1 MEPRP
6 GDPPPRPL
14 VLIADGHD
22 DTLAL
27 YAVALSAM
35 GFEVLAAKDSAKAYN
50 RAWTL
55 HPAIIATDLTL
66 RDGNGWELLQRLK
79 DDARTRDIPV
89 VLLTTDVEPALQ
101 QRAEREGFAA
111 LFPMPC
117 SPGELAACLRQVLYA
132 RTYAEVRR

>member
-1 MEPRP
+1 MERRP
-6 GDPPPRPL
+6 DDPPPRPL

-35 GFEVLAAKDSAKAYN
+35 GFDVLAAKDSAKAYN

-55 HPAIIATDLTL
+55 RPAIIATDLTL
-66 RDGNGWELLQRLK
+66 RDGSGWELLQQLK
-79 DDARTRDIPV
+79 EDARTRDIPV
-89 VLLTTDVEPALQ
+89 VLMMTDGQPALR

-111 LFPMPC
+111 LFPKPC
-117 SPGELAACLRQVLYA
+117 PPDDLAACLRQVLYA
-132 RTYAEVRR
+132 KAYAEVRR